1 MRKCFVF
8 VCFFKRKGLRSRKS
22 RQREIPLRREK
33 KEDSV
38 TKPGME
44 MLEKS
49 SQIHQRGCTSC
60 EVRVRLKGG
69 SRCDTKQGL
78 QKQRIN

>member
-1 MRKCFVF
+1 MVLSRIVDDFPWHFFRFPNFYSEHLSLTSVYNEEVF
-8 VCFFKRKGLRSRKS
+8 CVCFFKRKVLRSRKS

-49 SQIHQRGCTSC
+49 S
-60 EVRVRLKGG
+60 
-69 SRCDTKQGL
+69 
-78 QKQRIN
+78 